1 MKPTLSNTTIIV
13 LAIAGLGVL
22 LLTLLA
28 LRGPDSAGQP
38 AGPAAVSAAG
48 ASAPTAGPVPMRTA
62 VAQRQE
68 VTKVREE
75 YRAALAAESRPP
87 DGSPAVATAPD
98 SGSTSGAS
106 TAQAP
111 DAASSQAAGAVANA
125 LASGG
130 APIRPVSGLVPGI
143 PPVTPPAQAAAGSLP
158 AEDGSA
164 LVPVTEET
172 RLWLPAAM
180 LEPDETI
187 SITTELQVA
196 EWERLQDLF
205 VEAVD
210 GRNPGDQ
217 ASREVWVRAQED
229 NDERFRQKFGW
240 DAFQAQQMKA
250 YREGLAPNN

>member
-1 MKPTLSNTTIIV
+1 MKQALSERAIIA
-13 LAIAGLGVL
+13 LALAGLAL
-22 LLTLLA
+22 LVVTLFA
-28 LRGPDSAGQP
+28 LRGADSSGRLLDSAVVSS
-38 AGPAAVSAAG
+38 ADAPAAAVG
-48 ASAPTAGPVPMRTA
+48 AVGTRNA
-62 VAQRQE
+62 VAPRPE

-75 YRAALAAESRPP
+75 YRIALVTQARSSVAAQPGT
-87 DGSPAVATAPD
+87 GSN
-98 SGSTSGAS
+98 SGAS
-106 TAQAP
+106 TAQASE
-111 DAASSQAAGAVANA
+111 AAPSSSTSAVANA
-125 LASGG
+125 LAASGSSG
-130 APIRPVSGLVPGI
+130 RSVSGLVPGI
-143 PPVTPPAQAAAGSLP
+143 PPVPLAGQTAAGSLP
-158 AEDGSA
+158 GEDGSA
-164 LVPVTEET
+164 VVPVTAET

-205 VEAVD
+205 VEAVG

-250 YREGLAPNN
+250 YREGLAPQN